1 MPQEK
6 RPRSLR
12 HVALWRYGSRR
23 VFVAF
28 SALGAG
34 ELEGLSGA
42 SGRMASV
49 NIDGAQY
56 ELKDG
61 DNLLQA
67 VLSERLD
74 LPYFCWH
81 PAMGSVGSCRLCA
94 VIEYADEN
102 DERGRLQMACMMPVR
117 DGMRVSVQ
125 APFASEFRKQVIE
138 WLMENHPHD
147 CPVCEEGGE
156 CHLQDMTVM
165 TGHSMRRYRGAKRTW
180 RNQYLGPF
188 IGHEMN
194 RCITCYRCV
203 RYYRDYAGG
212 TDLDAF
218 GSRARMFFGREE
230 DGVLE
235 SEFAGNLVEVC
246 PTGVFTDKPFSKH
259 YTRKWDL
266 QSAPS
271 VCAGCAVG
279 CNTFPAERYGLL
291 KRVHNRYHG
300 ELNGY
305 FLCDRGRYGSHFVN
319 SDRRIRRPGLHDAE
333 ADVFDAVDAENAV
346 AELAKRLGD
355 AGGDLIGIGSPR
367 ASLEANFA
375 LKQLVGEANFCPGLA
390 DDEAAALATA
400 LAVYRDGNVDAPTL
414 KEIEAADAVLVLGED
429 ISNTAAR
436 MALAVR
442 QAGRAITFDMAED
455 AGIPDWQDA
464 GVRGHGQHARSPL
477 FVVTV
482 APTRIDDIATATSRA
497 APQDIARAG
506 FAIAHAIDRA
516 YAEGEDSDFVRN
528 AAKALAAA
536 KRPVVIS
543 GTEARDPAMVQAA
556 ANIAWAL
563 KGQGA
568 DAKLALIA
576 PEANSYGAAM
586 LGGGLSL
593 ATALAGMK
601 EGNAAIVLENDL
613 YRRAAADAIDASR
626 AVVLDVLETATAER
640 ASAVLPAASYA
651 EQTGTFVNY
660 EGRGQRFYQVFRP
673 EDDIAPSWRW
683 LSRLARALGREGT
696 AWDDFNELA
705 AACANGAFAGLTEVA
720 PPPDYRV
727 EGASKIPRQPHR
739 YSGRTAMRANVNIHE
754 PKTTVDDE
762 TPFSW
767 SMEGQNLGQQ
777 DGATVPY
784 VWTPG
789 WNSNQSVF
797 KFQQEVNGAL
807 AGGDP
812 GVRLLSSK
820 DSVDALAERFRAPPA
835 QAAANGALVAARI
848 THTFGGDEL
857 SAASPPIQERTP
869 AAHAVLN
876 PGDARQLGISAGDG
890 AKVSGWDASVAVR
903 IDAGVPQ
910 GVVALAQGLPDTPP
924 LMAATATL
932 ERDPDY
938 EPPRRP
944 EADVI
949 ARG

>member
-1 MPQEK
+1 MGVSFA
-6 RPRSLR
+6 PRFC
-12 HVALWRYGSRR
+12 G
-23 VFVAF
+23 VFRIWIGRSDV
-28 SALGAG
+28 G
-34 ELEGLSGA
+34 LEDGQGQA
-42 SGRMASV
+42 GRMASV

-67 VLSERLD
+67 VLSESLD

-102 DERGRLQMACMMPVR
+102 DQRGRLQMACMMPVR
-117 DGMRVSVQ
+117 DGMRVSLQ
-125 APFASEFRKQVIE
+125 APFASDFRKQVIE

-271 VCAGCAVG
+271 VCPGCVVG
-279 CNTFPAERYGLL
+279 CNTFPAERYGVL

-300 ELNGY
+300 EVNGY

-319 SDRRIRRPGLHDAE
+319 SERRIRQPGLHDVE
-333 ADVFDAVDAENAV
+333 AGVFDAVDGETAV
-346 AELAKRLGD
+346 AELATRLG
-355 AGGDLIGIGSPR
+355 GGDLIGIGSPR

-375 LKQLVGEANFCPGLA
+375 LKQLVGEQNFCTGLA
-390 DDEAAALATA
+390 DDEAAALTA
-400 LAVYRDGNVDAPTL
+400 ALKVYQEGNVAAPTI

-436 MALAVR
+436 LALAVR
-442 QAGRAITFDMAED
+442 QAGRAVTFDMAND

-464 GVRGHGQHARSPL
+464 GVRGHGQHARSPI
-477 FVVTV
+477 FIATV
-482 APTRIDDIATATSRA
+482 APTRIDDIAAATCRA
-497 APQDIARAG
+497 APQNIARAG
-506 FAIAHAIDRA
+506 FAIAHAIDA
-516 YAEGEDSDFVRN
+516 SFAAGEDSDFVQE
-528 AAKALAAA
+528 AAKALAGA
-536 KRPVVIS
+536 KRPVIIS
-543 GTEARDPAMVQAA
+543 GTEARDSAMVQAA

-568 DAKLALIA
+568 DTKLALVA
-576 PEANSYGAAM
+576 SEANSYGAAM

-593 ATALAGMK
+593 AAALESMQG
-601 EGNAAIVLENDL
+601 GTGTIVLENDL
-613 YRRAAADAIDASR
+613 YRRAAAEDIDASG
-626 AVVLDVLETATAER
+626 AIVLDVLETPTAER

-660 EGRGQRFYQVFRP
+660 EGRGQRFYQVFQP
-673 EDDIAPSWRW
+673 EDEVAPSWRW
-683 LSRLARALGREGT
+683 LGRLAKALGREGA
-696 AWDDFNELA
+696 AWDDFNALA
-705 AACANGAFAGLTEVA
+705 AACASGALAPLAEVA

-727 EGASKIPRQPHR
+727 EGATKIPRQPHR
-739 YSGRTAMRANVNIHE
+739 YSGRTAMRADVNIHE
-754 PKTTVDDE
+754 PKTTVDEE

-812 GVRLLSSK
+812 GVRLLSPK
-820 DSVDALAERFRAPPA
+820 DSADALAERFREPPA
-835 QAAANGALVAARI
+835 TATANGTLVAARV
-848 THTFGGDEL
+848 THVFGGDEL
-857 SAASPPIQERTP
+857 SAASPPIQERMPT
-869 AAHAVLN
+869 AHAVLN
-876 PGDARQLGISAGDG
+876 PSDARQLGLSAGDG

-903 IDAGVPQ
+903 IDAEVPE

-924 LMAATATL
+924 LTADTATL

-938 EPPRRP
+938 KPPRTS